1 MLVTVIPRH
10 IQRLLAQRMHDPK
23 AIIVLGPRQVG
34 KTTLI
39 QTIAA
44 EIPNVLWL
52 TGDDPDTKALLD
64 GATSTR
70 LKALLE
76 GRGLLVI
83 DEAQRIPDIGLK
95 IKLITDHVPGT
106 KVIATGSSSLE
117 LAHHT
122 REALT
127 GRKWEYRML
136 PLSYSELALH
146 FGRLEERRML
156 LHRLVYGAYPEVVV
170 HPGNAEDVL
179 IQLADSYLFKD
190 ILWLES
196 IKRPD
201 ALVRLVQA
209 IAYQLG
215 NEVSLN
221 ELSRTTGIDV
231 KTVDKYLSIL
241 EQAFVIF
248 RMGSFSRNLRSE
260 LNQARKIYFYDNGIR
275 NAVIRQFQPFG
286 NRQDVGS
293 LWENFLMAER
303 QKMKAYG
310 QLRANSWF
318 WRTHRQ
324 VELDLLE
331 ESDGLLQAFE
341 FKWNSAQKVKLPKAF
356 AEAYPDAT
364 FQVVHPDNFEEF
376 LGLA

>member
-1 MLVTVIPRH
+1 MSDT
-10 IQRLLAQRMHDPK
+10 K
-23 AIIVLGPRQVG
+23 ALIVLGPRQVG
-34 KTTLI
+34 KTTLL
-39 QTIAA
+39 QAVA
-44 EIPNVLWL
+44 VGMPNVLWL
-52 TGDDPDTKALLD
+52 TGDDPDTKALFD

-76 GRGLLVI
+76 GHELLVI

-136 PLSYSELALH
+136 PLSYSELANH
-146 FGRLEERRML
+146 FGRIVERRML
-156 LHRLVYGAYPEVVV
+156 HHRLVYGAYPEVVV
-170 HPGNAEDVL
+170 HPGDAQDVL

-209 IAYQLG
+209 IAFQLG

-221 ELSRTTGIDV
+221 ELSRTTGMDV

-241 EQAFVIF
+241 EQAFVVF

-275 NAVIRQFQPFG
+275 NAVIRQFQPVG
-286 NRQDVGS
+286 NRPDVGA

-303 QKMKAYG
+303 QKMMAYG
-310 QLRANSWF
+310 QLTANSWF

-324 VELDLLE
+324 AELDLLE
-331 ESDGLLQAFE
+331 ESDGQLKAFE
-341 FKWNSAQKVKLPKAF
+341 FKWNPSQKVKLPKAF
-356 AEAYPDAT
+356 SEAYPSAT

>member
-1 MLVTVIPRH
+1 MS
-10 IQRLLAQRMHDPK
+10 DPK

-39 QTIAA
+39 QSIAA
-44 EIPNVLWL
+44 GMPNVLWL

-70 LKALLE
+70 LKALLD
-76 GRGLLVI
+76 GCGLLVI

-117 LAHHT
+117 LAHPT

-136 PLSYSELALH
+136 PLSYSELAQH

-156 LHRLVYGAYPEVVV
+156 HHRLVYGAYPEVVV
-170 HPGNAEDVL
+170 HPGDAEDVL

-209 IAYQLG
+209 IAFQLG

-221 ELSRTTGIDV
+221 ELSRTTGMDV

-241 EQAFVIF
+241 EQAFVVF

-275 NAVIRQFQPFG
+275 NAVIRQFQPVG
-286 NRQDVGS
+286 NRPDVGA

-310 QLRANSWF
+310 QLQSNSWF

-324 VELDLLE
+324 AELDLLE
-331 ESDGLLQAFE
+331 ESDGQLQAFE
-341 FKWNSAQKVKLPKAF
+341 FKWNPAQKVKLPKAF
-356 AEAYPDAT
+356 SEAYPEAT
-364 FQVVHPDNFEEF
+364 FRVVHPDNFEDF
-376 LGLA
+376 LGLD

>member
-1 MLVTVIPRH
+1 M
-10 IQRLLAQRMHDPK
+10 IQRLLHGLLAQRMSDTK
-23 AIIVLGPRQVG
+23 ALIVLGPRQVG
-34 KTTLI
+34 KTTLL
-39 QTIAA
+39 QAVSA
-44 EIPNVLWL
+44 GIPNVLWL
-52 TGDDPDTKALLD
+52 TGDDPDTKALFD

-76 GRGLLVI
+76 GHELLVI

-136 PLSYSELALH
+136 PLSYRELANH
-146 FGRLEERRML
+146 FGRIAERRML
-156 LHRLVYGAYPEVVV
+156 HHRLVYGAYPEVVV
-170 HPGNAEDVL
+170 HPGDAQDVL

-209 IAYQLG
+209 IAFQLG

-221 ELSRTTGIDV
+221 ELSRTTGMDV

-241 EQAFVIF
+241 EQAFVVF
-248 RMGSFSRNLRSE
+248 RMGSFRRNLRSE

-275 NAVIRQFQPFG
+275 NAVIRQFQPVG
-286 NRQDVGS
+286 NRPDVGA

-303 QKMKAYG
+303 QKMMAYG
-310 QLRANSWF
+310 QLTANSWF

-324 VELDLLE
+324 AELDLLE
-331 ESDGLLQAFE
+331 ESDGQLKAFE
-341 FKWNSAQKVKLPKAF
+341 FKWNPSQKVKLPKAF
-356 AEAYPDAT
+356 SEAYPSAT